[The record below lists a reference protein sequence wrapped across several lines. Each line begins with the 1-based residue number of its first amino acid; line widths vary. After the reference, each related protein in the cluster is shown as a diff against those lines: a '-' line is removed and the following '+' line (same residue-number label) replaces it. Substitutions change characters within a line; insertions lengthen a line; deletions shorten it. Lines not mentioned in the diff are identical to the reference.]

1 MRATWREKNA
11 RQWISELSERIG
23 AAGWAAIAVT
33 PALAAE
39 VDQHSAAVR
48 DILLLGVEG
57 VGTVGAVVLIA
68 AYGRGLLDNALL
80 NTADIKWTPT
90 SWLGVRLMAVC
101 QLAQVHDVKPLTDD
115 VHALPKLT

>member
-1 MRATWREKNA
+1 MRVTWREKNA
-11 RQWISELSERIG
+11 RQWISELSDRIG
-23 AAGWAAIAVT
+23 VAGWAALAVT

-39 VDQHSAAVR
+39 VDQHGAAVR

-57 VGTVGAVVLIA
+57 VGAVGAVVLLA
-68 AYGRGLLDNALL
+68 AYGRGLLEDA
-80 NTADIKWTPT
+80 ADSEWSPA

-115 VHALPKLT
+115 VYALPELT

>member
-11 RQWISELSERIG
+11 RQWISELSDRIG
-23 AAGWAAIAVT
+23 MAGWAALAIT

-39 VDQHSAAVR
+39 VDQHGAAVR

-57 VGTVGAVVLIA
+57 AGTVGAVVLLA
-68 AYGRGLLDNALL
+68 SYGRGLLDHAVD
-80 NTADIKWTPT
+80 ADWTPT

-101 QLAQVHDVKPLTDD
+101 QLAHLHDVTPLTDD

>member
-1 MRATWREKNA
+1 MRATWRENNA
-11 RQWISELSERIG
+11 RQWISDLSGRIG
-23 AAGWAAIAVT
+23 AAGWAALALT

-39 VDQHSAAVR
+39 VDQHGAAVR

-57 VGTVGAVVLIA
+57 AGTVGAVVLLA
-68 AYGRGLLDNALL
+68 AYGRGLLDHALES
-80 NTADIKWTPT
+80 DWTPT

-101 QLAQVHDVKPLTDD
+101 QLAHLHDVKPLTDD